1 MNTIAPAPGIN
12 PLAQWVPSPNFNV
25 RNGDI
30 AFVVL
35 HHTACHTA
43 AQALST
49 LSSHN
54 DGGRVSTH
62 YLIGRDGQLLQ
73 LVAEAHRA
81 WHAGVGHWAGH
92 GDLNS
97 ISIGI
102 ANRIADL
109 PDFHAGLDRFVPQ
122 ERFKEVFSIGTIAT
136 HVMRSLLDFFPTGSG
151 WGETVADLLTNGL
164 TFGQILKDLSA
175 NQALQ
180 DAVADQDRRK
190 TPLYILRVSYL
201 PEDGLR
207 KVGTREIT
215 FGQVLAAFGSVQ
227 R

>member
-1 MNTIAPAPGIN
+1 
-12 PLAQWVPSPNFNV
+12 LF
-25 RNGDI
+25 
-30 AFVVL
+30 
-35 HHTACHTA
+35 
-43 AQALST
+43 
-49 LSSHN
+49 
-54 DGGRVSTH
+54 
-62 YLIGRDGQLLQ
+62 Q

-136 HVMRSLLDFFPTGSG
+136 HVTRSLLDFFPTGSG

-164 TFGQILKDLSA
+164 TFGQILKDLST

-215 FGQVLAAFGSVQ
+215 FGQLLAAFGSVSADPQ
-227 R
+227 